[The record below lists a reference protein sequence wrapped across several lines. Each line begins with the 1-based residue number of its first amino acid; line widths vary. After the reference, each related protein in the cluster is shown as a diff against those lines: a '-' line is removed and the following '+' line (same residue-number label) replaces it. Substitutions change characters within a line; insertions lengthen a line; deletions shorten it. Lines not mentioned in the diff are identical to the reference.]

1 MKLMQPMR
9 DATGRDAIPGI
20 PNSLS
25 LFSIFKRSSSKIFG
39 TPGMVSLSS
48 IVAALFLF
56 SACSQHLSEANLKQV
71 RPEMSPK
78 EVESILGQPAR
89 VEKFTMEMQRS
100 GPEGIRYFYEQDG
113 KTIVLHFVDGKLIS
127 QVPTWNENKIEQPAK

>member
-1 MKLMQPMR
+1 MKPAQSN
-9 DATGRDAIPGI
+9 GRDAGGDTIPGVRGQDLI
-20 PNSLS
+20 LENR
-25 LFSIFKRSSSKIFG
+25 K
-39 TPGMVSLSS
+39 TPGMMSPPLASLLF
-48 IVAALFLF
+48 AALFLF
-56 SACSQHLSEANLKQV
+56 TACSQHLTEANLKQV

-89 VEKFTMEMQRS
+89 VEKFVMEMQRS

-127 QVPTWNENKIEQPAK
+127 QVPSWNEKKIEQPDK